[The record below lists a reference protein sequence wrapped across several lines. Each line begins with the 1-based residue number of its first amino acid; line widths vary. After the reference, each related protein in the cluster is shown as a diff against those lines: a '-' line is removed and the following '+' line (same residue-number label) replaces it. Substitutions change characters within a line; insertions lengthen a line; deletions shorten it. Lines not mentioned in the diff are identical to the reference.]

1 MKMRVQHITFSK
13 ATKTIYSSRLFLSQI
28 MCQLCHRDCSFIIL
42 TSDQAVRYNETHA
55 VNIEIFIKRKGFN
68 INSKSLF
75 LLELQDVKRI
85 TPYNLT
91 LAHRPALSL
100 FFAH

>member
-1 MKMRVQHITFSK
+1 
-13 ATKTIYSSRLFLSQI
+13 
-28 MCQLCHRDCSFIIL
+28 MCQLCRRDCSFITL

-55 VNIEIFIKRKGFN
+55 VNIEIKYLLKRKGFN
-68 INSKSLF
+68 IDSKSLF

-85 TPYNLT
+85 TLYNLT

-100 FFAH
+100 FFSRQKAHPNPSLSRNV

>member
-1 MKMRVQHITFSK
+1 MS
-13 ATKTIYSSRLFLSQI
+13 
-28 MCQLCHRDCSFIIL
+28 
-42 TSDQAVRYNETHA
+42 
-55 VNIEIFIKRKGFN
+55 IEIFIKRKGFN

-85 TPYNLT
+85 TLYNLT

-100 FFAH
+100 FFARQKAHLNPSLSRNV